1 LISRRRL
8 PTPGGIESQ
17 TGPNCSGTGS
27 QKKKA
32 RKAPGQVECL
42 CRPLLLQIALYTE
55 EGSRSVHLKNIFSA
69 EAVAMTTASGENS
82 RLRRM
87 PTL

>member
-1 LISRRRL
+1 
-8 PTPGGIESQ
+8 
-17 TGPNCSGTGS
+17 
-27 QKKKA
+27 
-32 RKAPGQVECL
+32 
-42 CRPLLLQIALYTE
+42 LLQIALYTE